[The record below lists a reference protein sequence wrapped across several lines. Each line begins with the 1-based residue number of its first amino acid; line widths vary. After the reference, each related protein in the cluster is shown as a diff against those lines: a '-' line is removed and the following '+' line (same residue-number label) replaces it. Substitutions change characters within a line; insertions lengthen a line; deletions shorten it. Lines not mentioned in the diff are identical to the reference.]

1 MSYVFSPNSLNY
13 IICNRCFYLE
23 QKYGINFSGGFPQV
37 FSDLDI
43 AQKNYF
49 INKSTSFLSSK
60 LADGKFYKTVTKKD
74 RSQRKKNSEPEFKD
88 LEIPAYINSK
98 ILKDNKK
105 RDFKLGGKRYGA
117 KPDLVVK
124 FSDGYGILDF
134 KTTGRE
140 DKTEKYKYQLEAY
153 AQIFEHPDEETLKLF
168 PISEMGL
175 VQFTPSDITN
185 SNLET
190 INQKMDM
197 NYYSLKRDVN
207 DFYNFI
213 TALIDVLEVNNIPE
227 KNSNCKKCNDADKY
241 LELKK

>member
-49 INKSTSFLSSK
+49 IGKSTSFLPSK

-74 RSQRKKNSEPEFKD
+74 RSQRKKNFEPEFKD
-88 LEIPAYINSK
+88 LEIPE
-98 ILKDNKK
+98 

-124 FSDGYGILDF
+124 FSDSYGILDF
-134 KTTGRE
+134 KTTGRD
-140 DKTEKYKYQLEAY
+140 DKTDKYKYQLEAY
-153 AQIFEHPDEETLKLF
+153 AQIFEHPDEDTLKLF

-175 VQFTPSDITN
+175 VQFTPSDITD
-185 SNLET
+185 SSSDS

-197 NYYSLKRDVN
+197 NYYPMKRDVK

-213 TALIDVLEVNNIPE
+213 TTLIDVLESNSIPD
-227 KNSNCKKCNDADKY
+227 KNTNCKKCNDADKY
-241 LELKK
+241 LEIKA